1 MEEIETLY
9 RKDEGGLMRK
19 WDVVILGANA
29 SGIIAGALLTK
40 KGFSVLLLEEKLKAG
55 YVRGKY
61 RFQRFSNLSELLV
74 SRATVEGVYQL
85 LGLPFAHGEFTH
97 RRNLKYQILLPGHRV
112 DIPVGRAALLDE
124 ITREFPRDCDLI
136 ETFYTRVQ
144 ERDWIR
150 RSMMAIGDEQPLLGR
165 IERWLV
171 HGYHALSDRPLSAFL
186 ASLKGDKAFARFID
200 VQIKSMSYLLA
211 DDLPFG
217 LASYLIGIFVQDE
230 VFTDIMGSHGFK
242 DMLKGEVVGGGGRIN
257 TLESFDT
264 IRIEKDEEEFRI
276 YTKGEGKPIASR
288 VFIGNIPFI
297 HLKRLIPAA
306 FSGRKWAEK
315 GKRLCPKFFIL
326 SLNLGIDARGIP
338 IGLGDCFVSLRDLD
352 APYENGNLLMVFVG
366 PEGIGAPSGKRS
378 VTVNAFVPLD
388 TGESA
393 RAGIKRVIESML
405 IHLLDIA
412 PFFDRSIRIIDGRP
426 SIERYRGQWT
436 NSDIIYGGPPSY
448 RVGDEILPTVT
459 PLEGLFLAGRE
470 NFPYLGFEGE
480 ILSGIKAAKAISN
493 RFG

>member
-1 MEEIETLY
+1 
-9 RKDEGGLMRK
+9 MRK
-19 WDVVILGANA
+19 WDVVILGANT

-61 RFQRFSNLSELLV
+61 RFQSFSNLSELLV
-74 SRATVEGVYQL
+74 SRVTVEWVYQL
-85 LGLPFAHGEFTH
+85 LGLPLANGEFIH
-97 RRNLKYQILLPGHRV
+97 GRNLTYQILLPGHRI
-112 DIPVGRAALLDE
+112 DIPADRAALLDE
-124 ITREFPRDCDLI
+124 IMREFPRDFDLI
-136 ETFYTRVQ
+136 ETFYKRVQ
-144 ERDWIR
+144 EGDWIR
-150 RSMMAIGDEQPLLGR
+150 RSIMAIGNEQPLLGR

-200 VQIKSMSYLLA
+200 VQIKTMSYLYS
-211 DDLPFG
+211 DDPPFG
-217 LASYLIGIFVQDE
+217 LASHLIGIFRQDE
-230 VFTDIMGSHGFK
+230 IFTDIMGTQGFK
-242 DMLKGEVVGGGGRIN
+242 DMVKGAVVRGGGRIN

-264 IRIEKDEEEFRI
+264 IRIEKPEGEFRI
-276 YTKGEGKPIASR
+276 YTKKEGKPIASR

-297 HLKRLIPAA
+297 QLKRLIPTA
-306 FSGRKWAEK
+306 FSGRKWVGKE
-315 GKRLCPKFFIL
+315 KRLCPKFFTL

-338 IGLGDCFVSLRDLD
+338 IGLGDCVVSLRDLD
-352 APYENGNLLMVFVG
+352 APYENGNLLMVFVV

-378 VTVNAFVPLD
+378 VTVNAFIPLD
-388 TGESA
+388 TGGSA

-405 IHLLDIA
+405 IHLLEIA

-426 SIERYRGQWT
+426 SIERYRSQRT
-436 NSDIIYGGPPSY
+436 NSDIIYGCSSSY

-459 PLEGLFLAGRE
+459 PMEGLFLAGRE

-480 ILSGIKAAKAISN
+480 ILSGIKAAQAISN